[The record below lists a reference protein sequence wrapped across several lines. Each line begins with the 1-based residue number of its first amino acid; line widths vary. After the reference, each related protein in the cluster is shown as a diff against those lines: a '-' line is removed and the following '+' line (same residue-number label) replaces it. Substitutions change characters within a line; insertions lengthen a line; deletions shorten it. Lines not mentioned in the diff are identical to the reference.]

1 MARRPF
7 AADTSVLVAS
17 LLTWHEHHEVALLAL
32 EEASAGHP
40 MFLPIPVLVESY
52 AVMTRLPA
60 PYRISP
66 SDAHALLRDNFKA
79 ARIAGLS
86 GAGCWKL
93 LSDLSERGVAGGR
106 TYDAQIVAAAVQG
119 SAELLLTLNLA
130 HFASL
135 APAGLEVRS
144 PLAP

>member
-17 LLTWHEHHEVALLAL
+17 LLTWHEHHEAALQAL
-32 EEASAGHP
+32 ERAIAERP
-40 MFLPIPVLVESY
+40 LFLPIPVLVETY

-60 PYRISP
+60 PYRVSP
-66 SDAHALLRDNFKA
+66 SDAHALLRDNFSA
-79 ARIAGLS
+79 ARVEGIS
-86 GAGCWKL
+86 GAGCWNL
-93 LSDLSERGVAGGR
+93 LSDLSERRVAGGR
-106 TYDAQIVAAAVQG
+106 TYDAQIVAAAVQA

-130 HFASL
+130 HFAAL